1 VRGELKLRAA
11 TDWARQRLAPDTP
24 LLPRQ
29 GRRRPGAPPPPPL
42 PTPKHPPP
50 QRFLLLPGRR
60 YPRPVGVTGARK
72 ATQAGTWIV
81 SLDCCA
87 CREQVAALVGG
98 RLYVRARE
106 RPRMG
111 AGEFLVRDLVG
122 MDVLLRPPGGGGGG
136 GDDAAVSAP
145 LSGAPA
151 AAGSPAG
158 GGGAAAAAAAAVP
171 PSAPPLPVVG
181 RVVAVMTRDQLA
193 AGATEES
200 TAVLG
205 GDVLEVALG
214 DWAAAE
220 APGGPGV
227 AVWDWADA
235 VRVLVPFVRPIV
247 PVVDVE
253 RRVIEVDPPA
263 GLFEAAVVP
272 RRGGV
277 KIRGLLTA
285 APEGNADGR

>member
-1 VRGELKLRAA
+1 
-11 TDWARQRLAPDTP
+11 
-24 LLPRQ
+24 
-29 GRRRPGAPPPPPL
+29 
-42 PTPKHPPP
+42 
-50 QRFLLLPGRR
+50 
-60 YPRPVGVTGARK
+60 
-72 ATQAGTWIV
+72 
-81 SLDCCA
+81 
-87 CREQVAALVGG
+87 
-98 RLYVRARE
+98 
-106 RPRMG
+106 
-111 AGEFLVRDLVG
+111 VRDLVG
-122 MDVLLRPPGGGGGG
+122 MDVLLRPPGGGDGG
-136 GDDAAVSAP
+136 GDAAAVGAP

-151 AAGSPAG
+151 AAGSHAG
-158 GGGAAAAAAAAVP
+158 DGDAVAAAAAAAAMDP
-171 PSAPPLPVVG
+171 PRASPLPVVG

-200 TAVLG
+200 TSVLG

-227 AVWDWADA
+227 AAWDWADA

-263 GLFEAAVVP
+263 GLFEVAVVP

-285 APEGNADGR
+285 AAEGDADGR